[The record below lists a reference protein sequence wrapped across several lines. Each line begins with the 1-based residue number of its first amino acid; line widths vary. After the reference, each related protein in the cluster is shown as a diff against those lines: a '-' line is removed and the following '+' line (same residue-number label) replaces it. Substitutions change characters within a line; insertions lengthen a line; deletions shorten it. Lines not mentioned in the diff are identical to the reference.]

1 VIGRATDLVPHNM
14 DMPTLRPL
22 PRNPRARSCFAPAL
36 VLALAMV
43 ATGLSGPGGV
53 DGTVSAQEA
62 NPCALLTT
70 DEIQSLA
77 PGASVGEGL
86 ASSIPSSSYA
96 TCRYAWGAGTRR
108 FKLGVV
114 VHDVSRRFPGMTPD
128 QIKQRLLESVKP
140 ETEEEVISDV
150 GEAAVFRADSPYY
163 ATATAFVKGRIIE
176 VQLDGLAALD
186 QKDQAIALLKSA
198 ASRL

>member
-1 VIGRATDLVPHNM
+1 M
-14 DMPTLRPL
+14 DMPNMTSLIRVPH
-22 PRNPRARSCFAPAL
+22 ARFRFASAL

-43 ATGLSGPGGV
+43 AIGLSGPGGV

-70 DEIQSLA
+70 DEVQSLA
-77 PGASVGEGL
+77 PGASVGEGV
-86 ASSIPSSSYA
+86 SSSPSSSYA

-114 VHDVSRRFPGMTPD
+114 VHDVARRFPGMTPD

-163 ATATAFVKGRIIE
+163 TTATAFVKGRIIE
-176 VQLDGLAALD
+176 VQFDGLAALE
-186 QKDQAIALLKSA
+186 QKGQAIALLKSA
-198 ASRL
+198 VSRL